1 MIAAVQRVTRAKLA
15 ADGQAY
21 SQIGCGLFVLL
32 GVEKGDTEQD
42 AAYIAGKVAG
52 LRIFPG
58 PPKSGA
64 FWGGDREG
72 KMDLSVADIGGEV
85 LLVSQFTLC
94 GDARHGRRPDFT
106 QAAAPGEAE
115 ALYEHCAA
123 LLREA
128 GLTVKTGVFG
138 AHMDIETVCNGPV
151 TILLNSKKLY

>member
-1 MIAAVQRVTRAKLA
+1 MIAAIQRVARARLA

-21 SQIGCGLFVLL
+21 SQIGRGLFVLL
-32 GVEKGDTEQD
+32 GVEKGDAEQD

-52 LRIFPG
+52 LRVFER
-58 PPKSGA
+58 
-64 FWGGDREG
+64 DG

-106 QAAAPGEAE
+106 RAAAPAEAE
-115 ALYEHCAA
+115 ALYAHCAVM
-123 LLREA
+123 LRET

-138 AHMDIETVCNGPV
+138 AHMDIETACDGPV